1 MFFQVEHTSEV
12 WLPSSYQL
20 FQCLLSAV
28 IFFWA
33 SVNLMGLHIAGA
45 IYHRLQGDGVWS
57 AMVPILK
64 EEPDK

>member
-1 MFFQVEHTSEV
+1 MKEKLSLLILEKNTS
-12 WLPSSYQL
+12 LSNFSYG
-20 FQCLLSAV
+20 
-28 IFFWA
+28 
-33 SVNLMGLHIAGA
+33 VNLMGLHIAGA